1 MNANNVDAPTPPV
14 GVIESLTLGFETVA
28 SRLVLVLL
36 PILLDL
42 VLWVGPRI
50 SFGPAVNTVVDAYHD
65 RLWKPF
71 VVSVEPE
78 MDKIW
83 PEIAEVMR
91 EALGSTVGRWSR
103 RWCGRGGAVPSSGIG
118 RCWTCRFWASPCR
131 WRGARRPSCHSR

>member
-91 EALGSTVGRWSR
+91 EALGSTVERDRKSTR
-103 RWCGRGGAVPSSGIG
+103 LNSSHVKISYAVF
-118 RCWTCRFWASPCR
+118 CLKKKK
-131 WRGARRPSCHSR
+131 